1 MNGSLSCKIIY
12 LCSAAFSAGE
22 MEHLPDR
29 LPHETEYIMLVNNLS
44 TLMEESGSKLSQM
57 KQLASKLKELE
68 LEDRKVTKLSKMQEP
83 FAKALAEAKAATDLF
98 GVNSEESVEA
108 WNDLKKISK
117 GDNISSNHE
126 SYRYNA
132 AALSPHHYYS
142 AVLDPA
148 TLESVLDG
156 FGMIEHLGRLLKI
169 EKNRIDGT
177 EELSP

>member
-1 MNGSLSCKIIY
+1 
-12 LCSAAFSAGE
+12 

-44 TLMEESGSKLSQM
+44 ILMQETGSKLSQM

-68 LEDRKVTKLSKMQEP
+68 LEDCKVTKLGKMQEP

-98 GVNSEESVEA
+98 GVDSEESVEA
-108 WNDLKKISK
+108 WNDLKRISNGK
-117 GDNISSNHE
+117 DDGISSNHE

-132 AALSPHHYYS
+132 ASLSPHHYYS
-142 AVLDPA
+142 AVVDPA
-148 TLESVLDG
+148 TLKSALKG
-156 FGMIEHLGRLLKI
+156 LGMIEHLGRLLMI
-169 EKNRIDGT
+169 EKNRIDSL